1 MSYHLDFSK
10 QAQSDISFH
19 KKAGN
24 KAILKKILLLLTEIA
39 EHPFE
44 GVGKPE
50 QLKFNLQGY
59 WSRRINQEHRLVYEV
74 LDNRIFIHSAK
85 GHYY

>member
-24 KAILKKILLLLTEIA
+24 KAILKKI
-39 EHPFE
+39 
-44 GVGKPE
+44 
-50 QLKFNLQGY
+50 
-59 WSRRINQEHRLVYEV
+59 
-74 LDNRIFIHSAK
+74 
-85 GHYY
+85 